1 MPLYF
6 FNQAG
11 AVYDP
16 DVEGVELASLLEASI
31 EAVKYAAETLRDRP
45 EIIWLGDEFR
55 VEVTDDK
62 QLILFIFIAIGV
74 DSPAVAQQQSR
85 GVRSP
90 KLDRESLRD
99 GSNP

>member
-1 MPLYF
+1 MPLCF

-16 DVEGVELASLLEASI
+16 DVEGVELASLSEARI

-45 EIIWLGDEFR
+45 EIIWQGDEFR

-74 DSPAVAQQQSR
+74 DSPAVA
-85 GVRSP
+85 GVSSKP
-90 KLDRESLRD
+90 KQNCAEAD
-99 GSNP
+99 